1 MFNKQIMVLFLA
13 MSLTLFAC
21 DDDKKLSTETDLDP
35 VAGVEISDLG
45 VSGTEPVEESEAGT
59 EPVEAGT
66 EPVEE
71 PEAGVEIV
79 PEAGAEAQPEEP
91 VAGEEEDQSLP
102 G

>member
-21 DDDKKLSTETDLDP
+21 DDDKKSSTETDLDP

-45 VSGTEPVEESEAGT
+45 VSGTEPVD
-59 EPVEAGT
+59 AGT